1 MSNDWFKYEETRA
14 ASVKEFI
21 SLVLGPLRGKYLY
34 RGHAIAE
41 WELVPV
47 IDRVSHGGISRSDH
61 ERLMF
66 EEFKRRAR
74 AFLDRPPSNDW
85 EFLALARHHGLPT
98 RLLDWTE
105 NPLAALFFAVE
116 TPSSTDSA
124 VWAYCFVQIGRKPS
138 HAEAEDPLEVQELR
152 LYNPPHLHPRIG
164 VQSSC
169 FTLHP
174 EGQSKADA
182 PWPGVLTRILIPKE
196 TRAAIRHDLFR
207 LGVHRAALFPD
218 LDNIAVHILQTWTR
232 QDDECSILDETT

>member
-1 MSNDWFKYEETRA
+1 MSNDWFKYEETRV
-14 ASVKEFI
+14 ASVREFV
-21 SLVLGPLRGKYLY
+21 SLLLGSLRGKYLH
-34 RGHAIAE
+34 RGHAVAE

-47 IDRVSHGGISRSDH
+47 IDRVPHGGISRSDH

-74 AFLDRPPSNDW
+74 AFLDRTPSNDW

-116 TPSSTDSA
+116 TPSSADSA

-138 HAEAEDPLEVQELR
+138 DAEVRDPLDVRELR

-174 EGQSKADA
+174 EGQTKAHD
-182 PWPGVLTRILIPKE
+182 PWPGGLTRILIPNE

-218 LDNIAVHILQTWTR
+218 LDNVAVHILRTWTR
-232 QDDECSILDETT
+232 QDDERSVLDETT